1 MFVAHLF
8 LLVCVTIVQNC
19 LLVMWPETRHAQDEP
34 APETRTQP
42 TIISACTQRKAALNC
57 GVAAGRAAAAASAAV
72 SAAASAAS
80 DSALAAVDT
89 AKLSHSSTHTDTLL
103 QYARSEMRTIKE
115 DEGRVEAVVKV
126 EDAEYSNEND
136 ASEQRGGG
144 HEHHHLGT
152 EVDLAEEEY
161 EDRDYTDQKYSKDPF
176 TQNVDWFMR
185 RNGRASSDSME
196 VHDDGEGELWKYL
209 EEGDPPEEEANGI
222 LFGKKMH
229 VMEGLE
235 EEEEQGDAVLG
246 AWEEMVDKAAAI
258 HHVVQQVVDQLVLR
272 SLQQY
277 HVELQHQLQ
286 VQVRDEVE
294 YEDRDYTD
302 EKYSRDPFTQNVDWF
317 MRRNGRVASSDS
329 MEVHD
334 DGEGE
339 VWKYLEEG
347 ETLLNLRRRR
357 RRMGCCLG
365 SKCTSWR
372 DWRRRRSRRTQQYA
386 TSKSTL

>member
-1 MFVAHLF
+1 MSVAHLF

-42 TIISACTQRKAALNC
+42 TIISTCTQRKAALNC
-57 GVAAGRAAAAASAAV
+57 GVAAGRAATAASAAV

-115 DEGRVEAVVKV
+115 DEGRVEAVVKLV
-126 EDAEYSNEND
+126 HAEYSNEND
-136 ASEQRGGG
+136 AREQRAGG

-152 EVDLAEEEY
+152 EVALAEEEY
-161 EDRDYTDQKYSKDPF
+161 EDRDYTDQKYSK
-176 TQNVDWFMR
+176 
-185 RNGRASSDSME
+185 
-196 VHDDGEGELWKYL
+196 
-209 EEGDPPEEEANGI
+209 
-222 LFGKKMH
+222 
-229 VMEGLE
+229 
-235 EEEEQGDAVLG
+235 
-246 AWEEMVDKAAAI
+246 
-258 HHVVQQVVDQLVLR
+258 
-272 SLQQY
+272 
-277 HVELQHQLQ
+277 
-286 VQVRDEVE
+286 
-294 YEDRDYTD
+294 
-302 EKYSRDPFTQNVDWF
+302 DPFTQNVDWF

-347 ETLLNLRRRR
+347 GDPFEFEEEEEANGMLFGKQMHVMEGLEEEEEQGDAVVGAWEEMVDKDAAIHHVVQQVVDQLVLRS
-357 RRMGCCLG
+357 L
-365 SKCTSWR
+365 
-372 DWRRRRSRRTQQYA
+372 QQYHVE
-386 TSKSTL
+386 LQH